1 MKKKTSIYVVEVVEK
16 RLISVRA
23 ASRMDAI
30 RRVNR
35 GEGDYIIKNGDE
47 VAVRARLDRPDKK
60 YAVLQVR
67 AKRRT

>member
-1 MKKKTSIYVVEVVEK
+1 MKKIYAVEVIEK
-16 RLISVRA
+16 RLVSVAA

-35 GEGDYIIKNGDE
+35 GGGDYIVKDGDE
-47 VAVRARLDRPDKK
+47 VAVRARLYRPDRK

-67 AKRRT
+67 AKSRT